1 MSESVLFRRFSA
13 VLSAVD
19 RVSMVFVTVCMAVLT
34 TVLLLQVFFRYALN
48 DSIDW
53 GWDVPRVCFI
63 WMVLLSIPLG
73 IRNNAHVGIDLLVD
87 LFSDL
92 GRRAAVTINA
102 VFMLLLSLVLAYYA
116 VMLTGDTWDQLMPNI
131 PLPVGVFYAA
141 LVFSQIHAA
150 MHLVRII
157 ITGQAHSADWSEA

>member
-19 RVSMVFVTVCMAVLT
+19 RVSMAVVTVCMAVLT
-34 TVLLLQVFFRYALN
+34 TVLLLQVFFRYVLN

-73 IRNNAHVGIDLLVD
+73 IRNNAHVGIDLLAD

-92 GRRAAVTINA
+92 GRREI
-102 VFMLLLSLVLAYYA
+102 
-116 VMLTGDTWDQLMPNI
+116 G
-131 PLPVGVFYAA
+131 
-141 LVFSQIHAA
+141 
-150 MHLVRII
+150 R
-157 ITGQAHSADWSEA
+157 AHV

>member
-1 MSESVLFRRFSA
+1 MSESALFRRFSA

-19 RVSMVFVTVCMAVLT
+19 RVSMFVVTVCMAVLT
-34 TVLLLQVFFRYALN
+34 SVLLLQVFFRYALN
-48 DSIDW
+48 ESLDW

-92 GRRAAVTINA
+92 GKRVAVTINA
-102 VFMLLLSLVLAYYA
+102 AFMLVLSLVLAYYA
-116 VMLTGDTWDQLMPNI
+116 VQLMGDTWDQLMPNI

-141 LVFSQIHAA
+141 LAISQLHAA
-150 MHLVRII
+150 MHLVRILV
-157 ITGQAHSADWSEA
+157 TGQAHAADWSET